1 MIIGGAIQTIS
12 CFLIGPIPQLR
23 AIFPEVYP
31 SIAVSFQK
39 HHAHFLKITH
49 YLSQL
54 WYSKYFMAV
63 ALQVL

>member
-31 SIAVSFQK
+31 SIAVSKKLFIK
-39 HHAHFLKITH
+39 
-49 YLSQL
+49 SNRN
-54 WYSKYFMAV
+54 
-63 ALQVL
+63 

>member
-31 SIAVSFQK
+31 SIAVSK
-39 HHAHFLKITH
+39 K
-49 YLSQL
+49 
-54 WYSKYFMAV
+54 
-63 ALQVL
+63 